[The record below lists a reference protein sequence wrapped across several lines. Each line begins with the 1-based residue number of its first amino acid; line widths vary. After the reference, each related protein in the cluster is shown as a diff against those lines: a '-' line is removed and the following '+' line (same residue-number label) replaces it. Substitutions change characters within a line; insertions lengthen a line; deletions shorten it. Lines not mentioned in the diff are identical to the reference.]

1 MFYKSPY
8 ASPSHGLWRAG
19 VLAAPLALA
28 GLPLYVLLPEHYA
41 RQYGVPLAS
50 LGLLLLA
57 LRGADAIT
65 DPWIGRWLDR
75 WFARGHAGVWR
86 LGGVAVLLLWLG
98 FATAFAAPVGKPA
111 YQGAYRRD
119 VAQTQSTATYYPVP
133 QIQQPQLVCQ
143 DTQKQRTEYRQWP
156 QCINKPWLDMIR
168 E

>member
-86 LGGVAVLLLWLG
+86 LGAWPCCCCGWALPRPLPRRPTEHAGLVGLG
-98 FATAFAAPVGKPA
+98 G
-111 YQGAYRRD
+111 D
-119 VAQTQSTATYYPVP
+119 
-133 QIQQPQLVCQ
+133 
-143 DTQKQRTEYRQWP
+143 
-156 QCINKPWLDMIR
+156 
-168 E
+168 